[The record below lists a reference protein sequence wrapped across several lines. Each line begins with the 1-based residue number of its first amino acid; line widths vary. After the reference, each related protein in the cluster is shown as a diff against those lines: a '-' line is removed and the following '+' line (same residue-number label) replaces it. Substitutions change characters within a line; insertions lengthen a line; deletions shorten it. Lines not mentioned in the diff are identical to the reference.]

1 MVTSLATSTLR
12 VSFLCGLRGYHE
24 YRTVWNPVIDEV
36 LSTRHERNN
45 IHDRYAIAAI
55 KLLPG
60 TIAPSIIGH
69 LPKEISRLTYFII
82 NRGATVRCRVISEH
96 HRHSPLIQGGLEI
109 PVEVVVEMPVEDSN
123 AQTMQKYESLVQ
135 KAYKEPA
142 SNTGMFEDATED
154 ILKELFS
161 EGSDS
166 DSSDE
171 DPIDDSQ
178 ASSNEETI
186 HT

>member
-96 HRHSPLIQGGLEI
+96 HRRSPLIQGGLEI

-161 EGSDS
+161 
-166 DSSDE
+166 SSDE

>member
-69 LPKEISRLTYFII
+69 LPKKIS
-82 NRGATVRCRVISEH
+82 
-96 HRHSPLIQGGLEI
+96 
-109 PVEVVVEMPVEDSN
+109 
-123 AQTMQKYESLVQ
+123 
-135 KAYKEPA
+135 
-142 SNTGMFEDATED
+142 
-154 ILKELFS
+154 
-161 EGSDS
+161 
-166 DSSDE
+166 
-171 DPIDDSQ
+171 
-178 ASSNEETI
+178 
-186 HT
+186 